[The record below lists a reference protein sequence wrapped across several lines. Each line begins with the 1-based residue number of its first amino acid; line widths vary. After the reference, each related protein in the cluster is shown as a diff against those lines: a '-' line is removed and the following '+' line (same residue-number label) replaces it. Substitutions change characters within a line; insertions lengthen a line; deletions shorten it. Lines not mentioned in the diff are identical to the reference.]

1 MNRYVGTR
9 DVSFASRT
17 AQPSPPMLL
26 MYLCGTA
33 RDPHKG
39 PRAGGKV
46 RGGLLLQ
53 CPACVA
59 KESAK

>member
-1 MNRYVGTR
+1 MNRITGTR
-9 DVSFASRT
+9 DVTFASRT

-46 RGGLLLQ
+46 RGGLLLV
-53 CPACVA
+53 CPACMTKRA
-59 KESAK
+59 AA